1 MAERHLQEGFILS
14 VNPDLSRRVAIVTGG
29 ASGIGKA
36 TALLLARHGARVFV
50 GDYQLRPENNPA
62 FEAAHIHQQVCDVRN
77 SDDVSRLIDTAVS
90 NAGGVDI
97 LVNNAGIVFVR
108 QIPDTTEAEWDAVL
122 DTNFKAAFLFA
133 RRVIPLMQ
141 SRNGGVIINISSNA
155 GLLPR
160 AHDPVYSTSKGA
172 INAFTKSLALSH
184 ARDRIRVNAVCPGP
198 VSETG
203 IMNADLAKAAD
214 TDATARQMIDASPLA
229 GAYGRMITP
238 EEVAQAVLYLVSDA
252 AAMVTG
258 TCIAIDG
265 GKSLGVPPQ

>member
-1 MAERHLQEGFILS
+1 MTEPS
-14 VNPDLSRRVAIVTGG
+14 VNLQGRVAIVTGG
-29 ASGIGKA
+29 SSGIGRS
-36 TALLLARHGARVFV
+36 TALLLAAQGARVFI
-50 GDYQLRPENNPA
+50 GDYRLDPA
-62 FEAAHIHQQVCDVRN
+62 NATVFAAARIQQQVCDVRRD
-77 SDDVSRLIDTAVS
+77 DDVARLIDKAAS
-90 NAGGVDI
+90 DAGGVDI

-108 QIPDTTEAEWDAVL
+108 QIPDTSEAEWDAVL

-133 RRVIPLMQ
+133 RRVIPVMQ
-141 SRNGGVIINISSNA
+141 QRGGGVIVNISSNA

-172 INAFTKSLALSH
+172 VIAFTKSLALSH
-184 ARDRIRVNAVCPGP
+184 AAERIRVNAVCPGP

-203 IMNADLAKAAD
+203 IMNNDLAKAAD
-214 TDATARQMIDASPLA
+214 PGAKVRQMLDASPLA
-229 GAYGRMITP
+229 NAWGRMITP

-265 GKSLGVPPQ
+265 GKSLGVPPKV